1 MNSLK
6 PNLSASAYQDAG
18 VDVALADRLI
28 ESWQSK
34 FSRTARA
41 ERIALPLGFS
51 GLFEVPSGYTSP
63 VLVSSTDGVGTKL
76 RLAIDMHRHETIGI
90 DLVAMCVNDVIVQG
104 AEPLFFLDYFATGK
118 LDPNVAD
125 AVIDGIVT
133 GCEMAGAD
141 LLGGETA
148 EMPGMYADGEYDLA
162 GFCVGIAEKA
172 KLLSG
177 ARVKQGDVII
187 GLASSG
193 FHSNGYSL
201 IRKLIS
207 DQQLSLTTEIAG
219 QSLGEV
225 LLTPTLIYVRP
236 LLDALGA
243 ATVHAFAHITGG
255 GLPGNLARI
264 IPDGLTAKVAGHA
277 WSRAPVFN
285 WIQTA
290 GTLSDE
296 AMFETFNCG
305 IGMIAIVPPSSETA
319 IRDVIESNGIE
330 TTNIGEVQAA
340 LDNNKVVIQ

>member
-76 RLAIDMHRHETIGI
+76 RLAIEMQRHETIGI

-104 AEPLFFLDYFATGK
+104 AEPLFFLDYFASGK
-118 LDPNVAD
+118 LDPSVAD

-141 LLGGETA
+141 LIGGETA
-148 EMPGMYADGEYDLA
+148 EMPGMYAEGEYDLA

-177 ARVKQGDVII
+177 ARVAQGDVII

-207 DQQLSLTTEIAG
+207 DHQLSLTTEIAS
-219 QSLGEV
+219 QSLGDA

-236 LLDALGA
+236 LLEALRV
-243 ATVHAFAHITGG
+243 TPVHAFAHITGG

-264 IPDGLTAKVAGHA
+264 IPDGLTAKVTGHA
-277 WSRAPVFN
+277 WSRAPVFD
-285 WIQTA
+285 WLQTV

-296 AMFETFNCG
+296 AMLATFNCG
-305 IGMIAIVPPSSETA
+305 IGMTAIVPPSSETT

-330 TTNIGEVQAA
+330 TTNIGEVQTA